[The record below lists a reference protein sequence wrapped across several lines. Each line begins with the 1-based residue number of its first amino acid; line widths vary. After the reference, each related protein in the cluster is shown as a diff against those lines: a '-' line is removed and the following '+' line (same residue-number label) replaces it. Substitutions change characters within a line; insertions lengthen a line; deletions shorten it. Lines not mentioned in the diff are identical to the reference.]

1 MRRKDVASVVNG
13 LYLALW
19 KHIVPKPGML
29 ENPHKLPTEFKLIRP
44 EIFVLM
50 LFFKFLKWPQI
61 FFWIVPSG
69 GWSTVFQTVPY

>member
-50 LFFKFLKWPQI
+50 LFF
-61 FFWIVPSG
+61 
-69 GWSTVFQTVPY
+69 